1 MFETVNLIIL
11 LYNIILKYLERYKMQ
26 EMTDKLQYNDP
37 LYHLFT
43 EVEHPEALRNVLRK
57 WRSGAEIK
65 FKMPYYPQAK
75 KPNDSLRF

>member
-1 MFETVNLIIL
+1 
-11 LYNIILKYLERYKMQ
+11 MQ